1 MQGRALDTAPLRIN
15 WRNPRGCWINAEAAA
30 SLSTKVFQ
38 QDPAARESTV
48 VTKSKAGEAK
58 PKAIRKVSQ
67 PRASKARLAAPEAT
81 DAVLPAEAVD
91 APDAATPS
99 ESPELNKKD
108 LIAQVVQ
115 RSGVKKKFAKPV
127 IEALLVVLGD
137 AIAEGRE
144 LNLQPLG
151 KVKVTNTKS
160 VANGKV
166 MNTRIRQSDAA
177 RGAVES
183 TGEDSGKETLA
194 DPAE

>member
-1 MQGRALDTAPLRIN
+1 
-15 WRNPRGCWINAEAAA
+15 
-30 SLSTKVFQ
+30 
-38 QDPAARESTV
+38 V

-67 PRASKARLAAPEAT
+67 PRASRAKLAAPEAT
-81 DAVLPAEAVD
+81 DAALPAEVVD

-99 ESPELNKKD
+99 ETPELKKKD